1 MFNTILIAT
10 DGSADGDR
18 ALALAT
24 SMTVETHSRIVVVH
38 VVELVGGKG
47 GVYPRAADEDDLES
61 TIRAQVAGMQSDGV
75 HAEVVIES
83 VRLGGPARVI
93 AQVADSVNADLI
105 VVGSKGR
112 AAVSEVLLGGV
123 PLRLLHIAHRPV
135 LVVPPAPA

>member
-1 MFNTILIAT
+1 MFKTILIAT

-24 SMTVETHSRIVVVH
+24 SMTVETQSRIVVVH

-75 HAEVVIES
+75 HAEVVVES

-112 AAVSEVLLGGV
+112 AAVSEVLLGSV

-135 LVVPPAPA
+135 LVVPPAVA

>member
-1 MFNTILIAT
+1 MFKTILIAT

-75 HAEVVIES
+75 QAEVVIES

-112 AAVSEVLLGGV
+112 AAVSDVLLGSV